1 MKRQL
6 RIFLTGLLVVVP
18 FAITVWVIW
27 KAGSWLD
34 EGGVNLFIKPIWD
47 LFRLDDNWPLENV
60 HGVGAVLLVVS
71 VYLVGLLMHFWMFRR
86 AVDLMAAIFRRV
98 PGVKTIYE
106 SVRDLLNLFDPRAAK
121 TMGKVVEYVA
131 PGSEMGILGILT
143 NDQPEG
149 AFGDEKAAVYLP
161 LAYMIG
167 GPVVFL
173 PRDHLRDVDM
183 PVEKAL
189 RLCATAQ
196 VAASEDDEPRRKDRK
211 AQTAR

>member
-27 KAGSWLD
+27 AAGSWLD
-34 EGGVNLFIKPIWD
+34 RGGVNLFLKPVWD
-47 LFRLDDNWPLENV
+47 LFHLHDNWPLANV
-60 HGVGAVLLVVS
+60 HGVGAIMLLVS
-71 VYLVGLLMHFWMFRR
+71 IYLIGLLMHFWLFRQFVELAAALFRR
-86 AVDLMAAIFRRV
+86 L
-98 PGVKTIYE
+98 PGVRTIYE

-121 TMGKVVEYVA
+121 KMGKVVEYVA
-131 PGSEMGILGILT
+131 PGSDVGLLGILT
-143 NDQPEG
+143 NAQPEG
-149 AFGDEKAAVYLP
+149 TLGEEKAAVYLP

-173 PRDHLRDVDM
+173 PKSQLREVDM

-189 RLCATAQ
+189 RLCATAH
-196 VAASEDDEPRRKDRK
+196 VTTKDASDR
-211 AQTAR
+211 AESESN